1 MLVLK
6 RYYAYACCEMDS
18 NFKNKAQTLGKKIT
32 KKVDHSFIR
41 PINQALI
48 YFGLIKNLD

>member
-6 RYYAYACCEMDS
+6 RYYAYACCKMDS

-41 PINQALI
+41 PMNQALI
-48 YFGLIKNLD
+48 NFGLRQNLD